1 MLINYIHKLDPL
13 GVLYLFQTSILDSPL

>member
-13 GVLYLFQTSILDSPL
+13 SVLYLFQTSILDYPL